1 MTIERLLMLA
11 PIGAKGFKGGIAVV
25 GPDGYTIT
33 GKAGPGFVR
42 VGAFHEDF
50 DNTLGVAPLAV
61 NIELDQEIKC
71 KWYYNDVVA
80 PIVQADVLRRAF
92 VLDDQTVT
100 ADSGNSIAGRVWRI
114 DAKQGVLV
122 QTTFEAADNQDT
134 SQTVIHD
141 LRAVITS
148 IAAYTAAA
156 GVLTANANGALAAQD
171 GVATLAVGDML
182 LLPTDKAA
190 AAKDAG
196 PYIITALGG
205 AAAKFV
211 LTRPDWYRTGSTQPS
226 GQMIT
231 VRGEGTARGGSE
243 WKSLVATPTFV
254 VDTTDGAFYPRFES
268 VVTGAMVAGVSPAN
282 NTIYVAAN
290 AQFNPIPQAPAG
302 AQGIYRMSTSTPGKP
317 TVSSLV
323 VTSSSATETSTVKI
337 QVVNF

>member
-1 MTIERLLMLA
+1 MTALIQSRPQSAMTIERLLMLA
-11 PIGAKGFKGGIAVV
+11 PIGAKGWKGGIAVV

-100 ADSGNSIAGRVWRI
+100 ADSGNSTRY
-114 DAKQGVLV
+114 
-122 QTTFEAADNQDT
+122 T
-134 SQTVIHD
+134 SNIVTG
-141 LRAVITS
+141 A
-148 IAAYTAAA
+148 
-156 GVLTANANGALAAQD
+156 LTAPANGALAAQD

-268 VVTGAMVAGVSPAN
+268 VTTTAMVAGVSPAN
-282 NTIYVAAN
+282 NTLYVAAN